1 MLWAN
6 EGQYYDEVRLQ
17 EQEPHYLMVPS
28 GHFRKDAKT
37 RALSVRTL
45 INGVEFRTGSP
56 IFLLETRIWASDSG
70 TMTYQC
76 LLGAQEDELRNPEDG
91 ETFWGGEAEAF
102 FIRKVPLGACPNI
115 QSAMDWSWKLKM
127 GERIKGRQGS
137 LAFIANVAVPPSRH
151 VHKRPVS
158 EMGGEITMMNHL
170 IKCEEMWEGLRM
182 FALNPTIKSAPR
194 FDERKLEGWFE
205 CRLASELNVRSGRQW
220 HRSGI

>member
-1 MLWAN
+1 MRFTLAELEAHKDISHLPIVDVLVSVYPELVVQYSKPMLWAN

-115 QSAMDWSWKLKM
+115 
-127 GERIKGRQGS
+127 
-137 LAFIANVAVPPSRH
+137 
-151 VHKRPVS
+151 PVS
-158 EMGGEITMMNHL
+158 YTHL
-170 IKCEEMWEGLRM
+170 TL
-182 FALNPTIKSAPR
+182 PTICS
-194 FDERKLEGWFE
+194 
-205 CRLASELNVRSGRQW
+205 V
-220 HRSGI
+220 